1 MTISVHRRANSVHV
15 SDLVYNL
22 VCTRYSVCGTSAFT
36 AIIQYPDDTI
46 TPGSY
51 PVLSVIVRVCV
62 RVCTRGVYVYNGDT
76 ATCRHFKQWSTA
88 IIYWNLPFSTEFG
101 TGCNCNRFVPGW
113 NKHSLIW

>member
-1 MTISVHRRANSVHV
+1 MCLTLSITLSVPGIVFV
-15 SDLVYNL
+15 V
-22 VCTRYSVCGTSAFT
+22 TSAFT

-76 ATCRHFKQWSTA
+76 VQVDIPPVTLLVTLYTDSPTIPDTH
-88 IIYWNLPFSTEFG
+88 TEY
-101 TGCNCNRFVPGW
+101 TS
-113 NKHSLIW
+113 HI